1 MNEIVSVCIPTYN
14 NEEYIGRTIDSI
26 LEQSY
31 QNWELIIV
39 DDCSKDCTTQIVK
52 SYSDER
58 IHLYINEKNLGMAGN
73 WNRCVELA
81 KGKHIKF
88 ICADDILM
96 PQCLETEMKIFSDN
110 QDIVMVV
117 SDSNLITDNDSKTGI
132 FPRYHKGGKISG
144 KEIAKKS
151 LILINYFGMP
161 CAVMFLKDIFVKV
174 GGFSE
179 EFHYIVDFDL
189 WLSMAEYGDVYVNK
203 QILNC
208 FRLREDSN
216 SGEVFSEKGRDYY
229 EEHKKALDKYRKRY
243 GINGAEYQISL
254 LSRKFRNWANGV
266 YLQLSLRKSR
276 RPIS

>member
-1 MNEIVSVCIPTYN
+1 MNELVSVCIPTYN

-39 DDCSKDCTTQIVK
+39 DDCSNDGTTEIVK
-52 SYSDER
+52 SYRDER

-73 WNRCVELA
+73 WNRCVELS

-88 ICADDILM
+88 ICADDILL
-96 PQCLETEMKIFSDN
+96 PECLEKEIEIFIN
-110 QDIVMVV
+110 NPKHVMVI
-117 SDSNLITDNDSKTGI
+117 SDSNLITDKDSQTGI
-132 FPRYHKGGKISG
+132 FPRYYKEGRISG
-144 KEIAKKS
+144 NEIAKKS

-161 CAVMFLKDIFVKV
+161 CAVMFRKDIFIKV

-189 WLSMAEYGDVYVNK
+189 WLAMAEYGDIYVNK
-203 QILNC
+203 QILNS
-208 FRLREDSN
+208 FRLRDDSN
-216 SGEVFSEKGRDYY
+216 SGEVFSVKGKEYY
-229 EEHKKALDKYRKRY
+229 EEHKRVLNKYREKY
-243 GINGAEYQISL
+243 GINGMEYKVSL
-254 LSRKFRNWANGV
+254 FSRRFRNWANGV
-266 YLQLSLRKSR
+266 YLRLSLRKSR